1 MFCKRCGSNIADGSL
16 VCPVCGER
24 FAAGTPRPSGF
35 FSAPGGLDG
44 SASGAPTR
52 PPAPTPVAEG
62 AGFGQWGSG
71 AGQGDAGAG
80 TPRPSGFFSAPGGL
94 DGGASGA
101 PTQPP
106 APAPVAGNAGFG
118 KWGSGAGQENAGAG
132 TPPDST
138 PGAGTFCR
146 FCGARLGAGDDF
158 CGACGAAQS
167 TVQRPAKKRKKLV
180 AILLGAAAAVT
191 ALVLVLVLWILP
203 KAETLNGPMAKILSA
218 VDKTL
223 NASSFSGSVTTY
235 DRNEEVSRTTF
246 KASVS
251 TAKRDITAIID
262 SGYNYKAVYKNY
274 YVYNIYHTYDE
285 PEYFKDDCIYSDEY
299 GWCYV
304 KYGDKKRMSDDLS
317 LLFDAYNAF
326 DASDVDLEKMTG
338 RNDSDLYD
346 DLERKFYVDKLEDAY
361 TELMRC
367 LNDEQWL
374 EENAGYKC
382 TQRSGRT
389 TYSFRFDSATAARCA
404 EEVCDIMRPAIR
416 GGISRD
422 YVNEVAEA
430 LEHVYAEIVVE
441 SGYLTAATFSYDG
454 DSYELRLYDIGKTK
468 IDTNW
473 LDRLLAEVEKD

>member
-35 FSAPGGLDG
+35 FS
-44 SASGAPTR
+44 
-52 PPAPTPVAEG
+52 V
-62 AGFGQWGSG
+62 
-71 AGQGDAGAG
+71 
-80 TPRPSGFFSAPGGL
+80 PSGL
-94 DGGASGA
+94 DGGASGTS
-101 PTQPP
+101 TQPP
-106 APAPVAGNAGFG
+106 ASAPVAENAGFG
-118 KWGSGAGQENAGAG
+118 KWGSGAGQENTGAG

-235 DRNEEVSRTTF
+235 YRNEMDSRTTF

-262 SGYNYKAVYKNY
+262 SEYAFYKGYYIDVRDSY
-274 YVYNIYHTYDE
+274 
-285 PEYFKDDCIYSDEY
+285 
-299 GWCYV
+299 
-304 KYGDKKRMSDDLS
+304 KKRMSDDLS
-317 LLFDAYNAF
+317 LLFDAYNAL
-326 DASDVDLEKMTG
+326 DASDVDLEKIIG
-338 RNDSDLYD
+338 RYDPDFYD
-346 DLERKFYVDKLEDAY
+346 DLERELDVDKLEDAY

-416 GGISRD
+416 GGISRSD
-422 YVNEVAEA
+422 VNETAER
-430 LEHVYAEIVVE
+430 LEGVYAEIVVE
-441 SGYLTAATFSYDG
+441 NGYLTAATFSYG
-454 DSYELRLYDIGKTK
+454 RDSYELRIYDIGKTQ

>member
-16 VCPVCGER
+16 ACPVCGER
-24 FAAGTPRPSGF
+24 FAASTPRPSGF
-35 FSAPGGLDG
+35 FSVPGGLDG
-44 SASGAPTR
+44 SASGAPT
-52 PPAPTPVAEG
+52 
-62 AGFGQWGSG
+62 
-71 AGQGDAGAG
+71 
-80 TPRPSGFFSAPGGL
+80 
-94 DGGASGA
+94 
-101 PTQPP
+101 QPP
-106 APAPVAGNAGFG
+106 ASAPIAESAGFG
-118 KWGSGAGQENAGAG
+118 KWGSGAGQGNAG
-132 TPPDST
+132 TPPDTT

-235 DRNEEVSRTTF
+235 DRNEVDSRTTF

-262 SGYNYKAVYKNY
+262 SEYAFYKGYYIDV
-274 YVYNIYHTYDE
+274 
-285 PEYFKDDCIYSDEY
+285 EY
-299 GWCYV
+299 GY
-304 KYGDKKRMSDDLS
+304 KKRMSDDLS

-326 DASDVDLEKMTG
+326 GASDVDLEKIIG
-338 RNDSDLYD
+338 RYDPDFYD
-346 DLERKFYVDKLEDAY
+346 DLERELDVDKLEDAY

-374 EENAGYKC
+374 EENAGFEC

-389 TYSFRFDSATAARCA
+389 TYTFRFDSATAARCA
-404 EEVCDIMRPAIR
+404 EELWDIMRPAIR

-430 LEHVYAEIVVE
+430 IEDVYAEIVVE
-441 SGYLTAATFSYDG
+441 NGYLTAATFSCDG
-454 DSYELRLYDIGKTK
+454 DFYELKLYDIGKTQ
-468 IDTNW
+468 IDTDW
-473 LDRLLAEVEKD
+473 LDRLLVEVEKD

>member
-35 FSAPGGLDG
+35 FS
-44 SASGAPTR
+44 
-52 PPAPTPVAEG
+52 V
-62 AGFGQWGSG
+62 
-71 AGQGDAGAG
+71 
-80 TPRPSGFFSAPGGL
+80 PGGL

-101 PTQPP
+101 PTRPP
-106 APAPVAGNAGFG
+106 ASAPVAGNAGFG
-118 KWGSGAGQENAGAG
+118 QWGSGAGQENAGAG

-235 DRNEEVSRTTF
+235 YRNEMDSRTTF

-262 SGYNYKAVYKNY
+262 SEYAFYKGYYIDVRDSY
-274 YVYNIYHTYDE
+274 
-285 PEYFKDDCIYSDEY
+285 
-299 GWCYV
+299 
-304 KYGDKKRMSDDLS
+304 KKRMSDDLS
-317 LLFDAYNAF
+317 LLFDAYNAL
-326 DASDVDLEKMTG
+326 DASDVDLEKIIG
-338 RNDSDLYD
+338 RYDPDFYD
-346 DLERKFYVDKLEDAY
+346 DLERELDVDKLEDAY

-416 GGISRD
+416 GGISRSD
-422 YVNEVAEA
+422 VNETAER
-430 LEHVYAEIVVE
+430 LEGVYAEIVVE
-441 SGYLTAATFSYDG
+441 NGYLTAATFSYG
-454 DSYELRLYDIGKTK
+454 RDSYELRIYDIGKTQ

-473 LDRLLAEVEKD
+473 LDRLLVEVEKD